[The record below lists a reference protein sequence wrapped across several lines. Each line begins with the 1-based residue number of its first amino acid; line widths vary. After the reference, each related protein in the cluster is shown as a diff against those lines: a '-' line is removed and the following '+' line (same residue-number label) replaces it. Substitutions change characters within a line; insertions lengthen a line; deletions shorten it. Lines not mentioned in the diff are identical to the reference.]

1 MLTIT
6 KHRKVMLGVLK
17 AIYENTLLGPSLG
30 FKGGTLLYT
39 LYNLPRFSV
48 DLDFDIVNGQ
58 ILLGSTKE
66 RDVFEEIGNIMKKF
80 GKVESLIIKK
90 YTIFCL
96 INYEKGQQGL
106 KVEIHR
112 GTSENKFEI
121 KNYLGIP
128 ILAMTIDDIFANKLV
143 ALTSRKRPA
152 NRDVFDT
159 WYMLNKDWDINWK
172 LVETRSGLKKDKYIK
187 KCIKLLENWPLE
199 SRLEN
204 LGELVDNKTKD
215 WIKKNLIKDTIFLLK
230 ANYQI

>member
-6 KHRKVMLGVLK
+6 KHREIMLSVIK
-17 AIYENTLLGPSLG
+17 AIYENTLLGPVLG

-48 DLDFDIVNGQ
+48 DLDFD
-58 ILLGSTKE
+58 LLDSSKE
-66 RDVFEEIGNIMKKF
+66 TSVYEEIGKIAKKF

-96 INYEKGQQGL
+96 INYEKGQQKL
-106 KVEIHR
+106 KIEIHR
-112 GTSENKFEI
+112 ENQGSKFES
-121 KNYLGIP
+121 KNYLGVAV
-128 ILAMTIDDIFANKLV
+128 LAMVKEDIYANKLV
-143 ALTSRKRPA
+143 ALTNRKEPA
-152 NRDVFDT
+152 NRDIFDV
-159 WYMLNKDWDINWK
+159 WFMVNNHWDLNDELIAKRTK
-172 LVETRSGLKKDKYIK
+172 VPVKQYLK

-199 SRLEN
+199 SILSG

-215 WIKKNLIKDTIFLLK
+215 WIKANLIKDTIFLLK